1 MIAPVSSQLPWMVS
15 PGNHEIEQ
23 IFVKEIDSNGEQFIS
38 SVALIPLCSV
48 SCLATGRVS
57 LR

>member
-23 IFVKEIDSNGEQFIS
+23 IFVEEIDSNGAQYFSLPLLFHSGLYIAFGC
-38 SVALIPLCSV
+38 VAFQ
-48 SCLATGRVS
+48 
-57 LR
+57 